1 MAKFKVGD
9 KVRVVSTAHSP
20 GIHNRDHFIGKT
32 LTIKSV
38 NPNGTSWNPDG
49 HYGFGG
55 DASIYVFYDNELE
68 LVYFTKADLKD
79 GMVVEYRKGKRR
91 LVFNGTF
98 TGIDGYLELSD
109 FNDDLMYTADLT
121 LCDSRDYDIVKV
133 YDIKFVG
140 KIPDIFDIHNLELIW
155 ERPEEEYK
163 EMTVEEIEKALGCK
177 IKVVGEKNG

>member
-68 LVYFTKADLKD
+68 LVDFTKADLKD

-98 TGIDGYLELSD
+98 TGMDGYLELS
-109 FNDDLMYTADLT
+109 NYTDDLTYNY
-121 LCDSRDYDIVKV
+121 DSYEDPRSFDIVKV
-133 YDIKFVG
+133 YELEFIG
-140 KIPDIFDIHNLELIW
+140 KIPDMFSNHNLKLIW
-155 ERPEEEYK
+155 ERPKEEYK

-177 IKVVGEKNG
+177 IKVVGEKN